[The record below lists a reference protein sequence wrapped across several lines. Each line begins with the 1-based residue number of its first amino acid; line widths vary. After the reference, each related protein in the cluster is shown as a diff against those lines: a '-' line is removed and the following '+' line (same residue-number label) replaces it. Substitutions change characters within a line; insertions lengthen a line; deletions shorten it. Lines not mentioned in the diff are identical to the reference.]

1 MCRVRFIGIC
11 VQSIGR
17 RTHAKPVGTLNSCG
31 GMRLMS
37 VRDPAFS
44 PGTKFRSVVWRSVQ
58 FSPLKPQ
65 SPRERREADVSGM
78 LARARGHAGL
88 CSSGMVT

>member
-1 MCRVRFIGIC
+1 M
-11 VQSIGR
+11 R
-17 RTHAKPVGTLNSCG
+17 RIDGSGTSSRKTKTHSKPVGTLNSCG

-37 VRDPAFS
+37 GRDPAFS